1 MHTHLDGPLFRDA
14 FGTPATREI
23 FSQEGFVERFLR
35 VEGALARAEADADVI
50 PADAA
55 ETIASEAA
63 LDEFDLSDVERY
75 VAPGKVFSVAILD
88 AWRETLPDDVAGY
101 VHWGATTQ
109 DVSDTALV
117 LQLREGID
125 AFLEDLVGVRD
136 ALADLAEEHRGT
148 PAAGRTHHVHATP
161 VTMGLQFA
169 SWLDEVDRRIARL
182 DEVRERV
189 SVVECFG
196 ASGTLAS
203 LGEDGLAVQQHLAD
217 RLELDVPDVAWF
229 AARDRVA
236 AVTNALAAAAG
247 TLARIAK
254 NVLLRNRPEFGELHE
269 PVPEGAVGSST
280 MPHKRNPVQSQTAV
294 ALAERV
300 RGLAHTMTGL
310 QSGYDERDYATWLVE
325 FALVPEIAM
334 AFGRLV
340 RDVRGVVTGLEVDA
354 AAAERNLRHH
364 DGLVASEAV
373 MMALADSVGKD
384 EAHHLVH
391 ELATEAMGGERDFE
405 SVLRADGR
413 VTEHLSEKQIESLT
427 DPGNYIGVAEQLV
440 DRTL

>member
-14 FGTPATREI
+14 FGTPETREI
-23 FSQEGFVERFLR
+23 FSQEGFIERFLQ
-35 VEGALARAEADADVI
+35 VEGALAQAEADADVI
-50 PADAA
+50 PTDAA
-55 ETIASEAA
+55 DTIASEASFS
-63 LDEFDLSDVERY
+63 EFDVADVERH
-75 VAPGKVFSVAILD
+75 VEPGKIFSVAILD
-88 AWRETLPDDVAGY
+88 AWRETLPDDAARF

-109 DVSDTALV
+109 DISDTALV

-125 AFLEDLVGVRD
+125 AFLADLVGVREALTD
-136 ALADLAEEHRGT
+136 LADEHRDT
-148 PAAGRTHHVHATP
+148 PTVGRTHHVHATP
-161 VTMGLQFA
+161 VTLGLQFA

-182 DEVRERV
+182 DEVREGI

-196 ASGTLAS
+196 ATGTLAS

-217 RLELDVPDVAWF
+217 RLALDVPDVAWF

-236 AVTNALAAAAG
+236 AVANALAEAAG
-247 TLARIAK
+247 TLARIAR
-254 NVLLRNRPEFGELHE
+254 NVLLRNRPEFDELRE

-280 MPHKRNPVQSQTAV
+280 MPHKRNPVKSQTAV
-294 ALAERV
+294 GLAERV

-325 FALVPEIAM
+325 FALVPELAL

-340 RDVRGVVTGLEVDA
+340 RNVREVVEGLEVDA

-373 MMALADSVGKD
+373 MMALADRVGKD

-391 ELATEAMGGERDFE
+391 ELATEAMRSEQDFE
-405 SVLRADGR
+405 SVLLGDGR
-413 VTEHLSEKQIESLT
+413 VTEHLSAAEIESLT
-427 DPGNYIGVAEQLV
+427 DPENYTGMAEQLV